1 MEAKIT
7 QTNRKHIQK
16 IKIQFPAPCGNNCL
30 QIIIMVVPCQKMQTS
45 QAFVL
50 CDENAECYEPYWFNM
65 GPDRPRKL
73 ILLFVG
79 YIFHLLMYDLVLVI
93 VLND

>member
-1 MEAKIT
+1 M
-7 QTNRKHIQK
+7 H
-16 IKIQFPAPCGNNCL
+16 
-30 QIIIMVVPCQKMQTS
+30 TS

-50 CDENAECYEPYWFNM
+50 CDENAKCYEPYWFNM

-79 YIFHLLMYDLVLVI
+79 YIFHLLMYDFVLVI